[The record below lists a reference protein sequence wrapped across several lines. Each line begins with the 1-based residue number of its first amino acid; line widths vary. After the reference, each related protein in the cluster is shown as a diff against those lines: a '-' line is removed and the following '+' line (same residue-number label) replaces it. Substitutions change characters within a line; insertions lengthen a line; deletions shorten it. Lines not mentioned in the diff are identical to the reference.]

1 MKKTEIHYSD
11 YLIDKLFESNQR
23 KEVRALEI
31 FKKLK
36 EIEKVQKYTKIFRK
50 ELKGNKND

>member
-50 ELKGNKND
+50 ELKGHKND